1 MTSIVAAGSSDLQ
14 NGPRS
19 GAPMQVLVLLLL
31 LVLANISVAQTP
43 ARDIHFTEAGSGAVF
58 MRSAFAHGY
67 RHGYEEGYHM
77 GNMDVNMGRHARAKL
92 SDVKASAAHYSAE
105 FGSHKSFETGFQEG
119 LKAGYSDGYVG
130 RSFRAVEN
138 LRFIAL
144 ALDEKAGSS
153 DPGNTYF
160 DQGFATGYSSGL
172 DLAQKDDPAATKLD
186 VRFIGCDQFHPAKQ
200 QDVAAESSYC
210 DGYRR
215 GYVLGHADGIVLRP
229 EAAALAARK

>member
-1 MTSIVAAGSSDLQ
+1 
-14 NGPRS
+14 
-19 GAPMQVLVLLLL
+19 MQVLALLLL
-31 LVLANISVAQTP
+31 LVLANISFAQTP
-43 ARDIHFTEAGSGAVF
+43 PRDIHFTEAGSAAVF
-58 MRSAFAHGY
+58 LRSAFAHGY

-77 GNMDVNMGRHARAKL
+77 GNIDVNMGRHARAKL
-92 SDVKASAAHYSAE
+92 SDVKASASHYSAE
-105 FGSHKSFETGFQEG
+105 FGSRKSFESGFQEG
-119 LKAGYSDGYVG
+119 LKAGYSDGYIG

-144 ALDEKAGSS
+144 ALDDKSGSA

-186 VRFIGCDQFHPAKQ
+186 VRFIGCDQFRPAKQ
-200 QDVAAESSYC
+200 QDVAAEANYC

-229 EAAALAARK
+229 ESAALDARK